1 MVGTV
6 NEQKLRGMK
15 PGGGKLTESLPGR
28 GMGSLIFKR
37 QSESPPMAFY
47 RYRLEG
53 KDCLIKIGVCKLNA
67 RGVGLTL
74 PEIRERARELAKVAV
89 DHGDVRAHLQDLEN
103 LAELA
108 RIEREREIQ
117 ALRVQG
123 SFEELFREYIEGR
136 RGKVRDDQVREY
148 ERILKVDLLDA
159 HPQVLALRASEIR
172 PQHIRQ
178 VLETIWNRGATRQA
192 DKVRSFLRA
201 AFQYGM
207 TAEHS
212 LGRSS
217 SKNYSIDSNPV
228 DAVLV
233 PSTSKPGTR
242 ALSDTELKHFWSTIT
257 ETDGIG
263 PVISRLFQFVIALGG
278 QRIEQVA
285 REPWSSYDK
294 EKRLLRVVDRKGRG
308 EIERVHLVPLTD
320 RAIELLEQIEPIT
333 GGFEWPWS
341 SYGKTPFATTSF
353 SHAIR
358 DWLASKHGKINDEQ
372 IPHFTPRDLRRTCA
386 QLMQRY
392 GVENQI
398 SDLLQS
404 HGQTGVVGQHY
415 RNNPEAY
422 LPEKLKAMAG
432 FEAALSKV
440 LG

>member
-103 LAELA
+103 QAELA

-308 EIERVHLVPLTD
+308 EIERVHL
-320 RAIELLEQIEPIT
+320 
-333 GGFEWPWS
+333 
-341 SYGKTPFATTSF
+341 GK
-353 SHAIR
+353 
-358 DWLASKHGKINDEQ
+358 
-372 IPHFTPRDLRRTCA
+372 
-386 QLMQRY
+386 
-392 GVENQI
+392 V
-398 SDLLQS
+398 
-404 HGQTGVVGQHY
+404 
-415 RNNPEAY
+415 
-422 LPEKLKAMAG
+422 
-432 FEAALSKV
+432 
-440 LG
+440 

>member
-1 MVGTV
+1 MVGAV

-15 PGGGKLTESLPGR
+15 PGGGKLTESLHGR

-47 RYRLEG
+47 RYRLDG

-67 RGVGLTL
+67 RDVGFSL
-74 PEIRERARELAKVAV
+74 PEIRERARELAKIAV
-89 DHGDVRAHLQDLEN
+89 EHGDVRVHLQDLEN
-103 LAELA
+103 QDQLA
-108 RIEREREIQ
+108 RIEREREIH
-117 ALRVQG
+117 ALHAQG

-136 RGKVRDDQVREY
+136 RGRVRVDQIREY
-148 ERILKVDLLDA
+148 ERILKVDLLEG
-159 HPQVLALRASEIR
+159 HPQVLALRASEVR

-178 VLETIWNRGATRQA
+178 VLETIWSRGATRQA

-217 SKNYSIDSNPV
+217 SKNYSIESNPV

-233 PSTSKPGTR
+233 PSTSRPGTR
-242 ALSDTELKHFWSTIT
+242 ALSDAELKHFWSTIT
-257 ETDGIG
+257 DTDGIG

-285 REPWSSYDK
+285 REPWSSYDQ
-294 EKRLLRVVDRKGRG
+294 ERRILRLVDRKGRG
-308 EIERVHLVPLTD
+308 EIERVHIVPLSD
-320 RAIELLEQIEPIT
+320 RALELLEQIQPIS
-333 GGFEWPWS
+333 GGFDWPWT
-341 SYGKTPFATTSF
+341 SYGKKPFATTSF
-353 SHAIR
+353 AHVIR
-358 DWLASKHGKINDEQ
+358 DWLDSTNGMINHEQ

-386 QLMQRY
+386 QLMQRN
-392 GVENQI
+392 GVEDRL

-422 LPEKLKAMAG
+422 LPEKIKAISA
-432 FEAALSKV
+432 FETALSQV
-440 LG
+440 LD

>member
-1 MVGTV
+1 
-6 NEQKLRGMK
+6 
-15 PGGGKLTESLPGR
+15 
-28 GMGSLIFKR
+28 
-37 QSESPPMAFY
+37 
-47 RYRLEG
+47 
-53 KDCLIKIGVCKLNA
+53 
-67 RGVGLTL
+67 

-103 LAELA
+103 QAELA

-123 SFEELFREYIEGR
+123 SFEELFREYIEDR
-136 RGKVRDDQVREY
+136 RGKVRDDQIREY
-148 ERILKVDLLDA
+148 ERILKVDLLEA
-159 HPQVLALRASEIR
+159 HPLVLALRASVIR

-242 ALSDTELKHFWSTIT
+242 ALSDTELKHFWSTII

-285 REPWSSYDK
+285 REPWS
-294 EKRLLRVVDRKGRG
+294 
-308 EIERVHLVPLTD
+308 
-320 RAIELLEQIEPIT
+320 
-333 GGFEWPWS
+333 
-341 SYGKTPFATTSF
+341 
-353 SHAIR
+353 
-358 DWLASKHGKINDEQ
+358 
-372 IPHFTPRDLRRTCA
+372 
-386 QLMQRY
+386 
-392 GVENQI
+392 
-398 SDLLQS
+398 
-404 HGQTGVVGQHY
+404 
-415 RNNPEAY
+415 
-422 LPEKLKAMAG
+422 
-432 FEAALSKV
+432 
-440 LG
+440 